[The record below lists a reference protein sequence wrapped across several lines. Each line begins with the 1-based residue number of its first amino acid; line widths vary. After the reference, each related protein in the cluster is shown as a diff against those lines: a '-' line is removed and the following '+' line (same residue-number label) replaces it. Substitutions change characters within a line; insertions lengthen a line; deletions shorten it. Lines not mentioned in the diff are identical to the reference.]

1 MAPSLLSKKACLIYS
16 GIKADALTGSS
27 SGAQRYTQLYLV
39 LFSKWRQRVQRLTGR
54 LLVKVLD
61 RVKMQMRSHLRRIL
75 DTQTKVQTMTSGC
88 STDPNK
94 SNQPV
99 LFTSPSWIS
108 TFASRGCCSAET
120 QYQKQALSGSLH
132 PVEDPGVT
140 NM

>member
-1 MAPSLLSKKACLIYS
+1 M
-16 GIKADALTGSS
+16 
-27 SGAQRYTQLYLV
+27 
-39 LFSKWRQRVQRLTGR
+39 QRLTGR

-61 RVKMQMRSHLRRIL
+61 RVKMQIL
-75 DTQTKVQTMTSGC
+75 DRQTKVQTMTSGC

-120 QYQKQALSGSLH
+120 QYQKPALSGSLH

>member
-1 MAPSLLSKKACLIYS
+1 M
-16 GIKADALTGSS
+16 
-27 SGAQRYTQLYLV
+27 
-39 LFSKWRQRVQRLTGR
+39 QRLTGR

-61 RVKMQMRSHLRRIL
+61 RVKMQIL
-75 DTQTKVQTMTSGC
+75 DRQTKVQTMTSGC

-120 QYQKQALSGSLH
+120 QYQKQALRGSLH